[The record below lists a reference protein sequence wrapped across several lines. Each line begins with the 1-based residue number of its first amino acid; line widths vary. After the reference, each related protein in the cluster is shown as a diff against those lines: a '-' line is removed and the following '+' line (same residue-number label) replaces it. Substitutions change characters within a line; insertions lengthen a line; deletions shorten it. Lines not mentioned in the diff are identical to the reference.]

1 MKQSKKEIK
10 AQLIN
15 ELSKQFKSSYE
26 NKIENMNKRL
36 VELSTKN
43 TNLENKVH
51 ELSTRNEELE
61 QKVNMY
67 EDWIHRL
74 QDFCNLSESDRL
86 EHIESMKRQDE
97 ASKAMSDLW
106 QAYKPLM
113 NIFGL

>member
-15 ELSKQFKSSYE
+15 EISKQFKNSYE
-26 NKIENMNKRL
+26 NKIESMSKRIA
-36 VELSTKN
+36 ELSTRKN
-43 TNLENKVH
+43 DLEKRVN

-67 EDWIHRL
+67 EDWINRL

-86 EHIESMKRQDE
+86 EHIESMKRRDE
-97 ASKAMSDLW
+97 AGKAMSDIF

-113 NIFGL
+113 DIFGL